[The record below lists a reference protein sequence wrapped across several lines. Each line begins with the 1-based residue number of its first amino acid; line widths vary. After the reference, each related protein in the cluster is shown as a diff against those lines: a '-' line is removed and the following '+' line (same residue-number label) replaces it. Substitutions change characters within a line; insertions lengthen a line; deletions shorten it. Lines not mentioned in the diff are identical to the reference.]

1 VASTLEIPKPTPDDM
16 NAGEKLKL
24 VNPTEF
30 RTLAVSNR
38 RMERADDVRD
48 FYRGLRDLDTG
59 EVFLVEERR
68 LRAH

>member
-1 VASTLEIPKPTPDDM
+1 M